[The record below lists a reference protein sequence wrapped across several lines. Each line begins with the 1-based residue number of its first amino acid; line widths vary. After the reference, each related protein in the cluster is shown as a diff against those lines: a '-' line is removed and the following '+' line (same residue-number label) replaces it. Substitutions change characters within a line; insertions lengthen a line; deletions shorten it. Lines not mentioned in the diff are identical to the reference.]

1 MIYNIEVC
9 ICKTSLKITDAH
21 KRIKEKRYYLILLF
35 YKVILFLVVSFDE
48 NIVWLS

>member
-35 YKVILFLVVSFDE
+35 YKVIVIFEDT
-48 NIVWLS
+48 

>member
-9 ICKTSLKITDAH
+9 ICKITDAH

-35 YKVILFLVVSFDE
+35 YKVIVIFE
-48 NIVWLS
+48 NI